1 MRVHAVKLVARCN
14 LVKARDGLQD
24 CQKVRTPGSGLYC
37 LHLDL
42 SEINPWPG
50 RRSLD
55 NLKQFAAATCSL
67 PLSPYDTLL
76 PHANKA
82 AGCRNHPQRVLPGS
96 EGKVVRQSMQAFAI
110 PFRMYS
116 PPATP
121 PAM

>member
-1 MRVHAVKLVARCN
+1 MAYRTAR
-14 LVKARDGLQD
+14 RSGLQVVD
-24 CQKVRTPGSGLYC
+24 CIAYT
-37 LHLDL
+37 

-55 NLKQFAAATCSL
+55 NLEQFAAATFSL

-82 AGCRNHPQRVLPGS
+82 AGCRNHPQRGLALG
-96 EGKVVRQSMQAFAI
+96 EGKVIRQSMQAFAI

-116 PPATP
+116 PPCHP